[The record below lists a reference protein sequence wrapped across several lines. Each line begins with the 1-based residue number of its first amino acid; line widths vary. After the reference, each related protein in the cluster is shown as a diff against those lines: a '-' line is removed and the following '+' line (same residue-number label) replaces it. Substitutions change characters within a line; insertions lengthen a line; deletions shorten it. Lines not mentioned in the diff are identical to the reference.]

1 MTRFLVMLALLA
13 MTTGA
18 DAAVAVGEN
27 LIINGN
33 FDAEQT
39 DFPAF
44 WSRSPAAQTTYL
56 RTGGPGGN
64 RPAVMLHSAE
74 TASVSLR
81 QQGLGL
87 VAGETYRL
95 SASVRTKG
103 FHSPNAGVVVH
114 NDGWITETGFKN
126 LPADSDWTPM
136 VREFT
141 LFPSRGKEYGLAVF
155 ATHMRGELHVADIK
169 LEAVSPG
176 ALAGSSSQM
185 ALATAPRLVPL
196 EPLLHRIPASR
207 PALTLGVFGNLPVE
221 AAQAECLIGV
231 DAGRPAQIRPLDGG
245 RVTADLA
252 GLAIGD
258 YNLTATLRRKDT
270 GATIL
275 QATFPISIIDL
286 PTIDRTGH
294 RPLNTLVTEVL
305 AATVK
310 ADQAPQSFTF
320 SNPRLGWVFIALN
333 TPRTGTGPTATLDG
347 QELPLQDVG
356 TALEAFRELEP
367 GEHRLTIGGN
377 AAEAALV
384 VRAIPE
390 IFNYPPCT
398 NSYVRENGSYGW
410 DFMKEHVLPAV
421 TTLNGGSLP
430 GEALPEAKARGL
442 KWLANFNV
450 APVDD
455 PDGLRERL
463 EKHAGMTDP
472 RYDGCTSDELFF
484 ARTSIDHY
492 TKALWTARNPN
503 ARLIYTWI
511 VGKPAIPSL
520 HTDFMSAA
528 INASRGRGRLLFE
541 AYCHPQPDQAA
552 ANAYLDN
559 MVTETMRRFSAFLP
573 NAVAGTGII
582 FGNFNQIPIISLEH
596 NPAVDFKVFL
606 DMQVNLIA
614 NRPEFQGL
622 ATTGYWGT
630 YYGDEEL
637 VRWSFKLMRHY
648 AVEGRKDM
656 LSEQYGFGYNPG
668 FVANPDFAE
677 GLAGWTAEPA
687 ADDAIR
693 TDTINGYGKNSQGRW
708 GGGKAGDTVCIM
720 ARQADRPNRLTQTAT
735 GLEVGKAYCLQ
746 FVTADRKDLAAKTY
760 NPRHYGIDAELEGA
774 EVIPDRGYV
783 HIDRRNQGRY
793 ETNTNVAKIALNR
806 IVFRASAPT
815 VKLTFTDARAEAGEE
830 LLLNFVQLK
839 PYLE

>member
-1 MTRFLVMLALLA
+1 
-13 MTTGA
+13 
-18 DAAVAVGEN
+18 
-27 LIINGN
+27 
-33 FDAEQT
+33 
-39 DFPAF
+39 
-44 WSRSPAAQTTYL
+44 
-56 RTGGPGGN
+56 
-64 RPAVMLHSAE
+64 
-74 TASVSLR
+74 
-81 QQGLGL
+81 
-87 VAGETYRL
+87 
-95 SASVRTKG
+95 
-103 FHSPNAGVVVH
+103 
-114 NDGWITETGFKN
+114 
-126 LPADSDWTPM
+126 
-136 VREFT
+136 
-141 LFPSRGKEYGLAVF
+141 
-155 ATHMRGELHVADIK
+155 
-169 LEAVSPG
+169 
-176 ALAGSSSQM
+176 
-185 ALATAPRLVPL
+185 
-196 EPLLHRIPASR
+196 
-207 PALTLGVFGNLPVE
+207 
-221 AAQAECLIGV
+221 
-231 DAGRPAQIRPLDGG
+231 LDGS
-245 RVTADLA
+245 RVRADLA

-258 YNLTATLRRKDT
+258 YTLTATLRRKDT

-275 QATFPISIIDL
+275 QTTFPISIIDI
-286 PTIDRTGH
+286 PAVDRTGH

-310 ADQAPQSFTF
+310 ADPAAQAFTF
-320 SNPRLGWVFIALN
+320 TNPRLGWVFIALN
-333 TPRTGTGPTATLDG
+333 TTRTATGPSATLDG
-347 QELPLQDVG
+347 EELLLQDVG
-356 TALEAFRELEP
+356 SALEAFRELAP
-367 GEHRLTIGGN
+367 GEHRLAIAGN
-377 AAEAALV
+377 TAEAALV

-410 DFMKEHVLPAV
+410 DFMKEHILPAV

-430 GEALPEAKARGL
+430 GEALTEAKARGL

-484 ARTSIDHY
+484 GRTSIDHY
-492 TKALWTARNPN
+492 TKALWTARNPE

-520 HTDFMSAA
+520 HTDFMAA
-528 INASRGRGRLLFE
+528 AMNASRGRGRLLFE

-552 ANAYLDN
+552 AEAYLDS
-559 MVTETMRRFSAFLP
+559 MVTETMRRFSAFFP
-573 NAVAGTGII
+573 NAAAGTGII

-630 YYGDEEL
+630 YYGDEEM

-656 LSEQYGFGYNPG
+656 LSDQYGFRYNPG

-687 ADDAIR
+687 APEAIR
-693 TDTINGYGKNSQGRW
+693 AGTIPGFGKSSQGRW
-708 GGGKAGDTVCIM
+708 GGGAAGDTVCIM

-760 NPRHYGIDAELEGA
+760 NPRHYGIDAELDGA
-774 EVIPDRGYV
+774 DILPDRGFV
-783 HIDRRNQGRY
+783 HVDRRNQGRY
-793 ETNTNVAKIALNR
+793 EHNTDVAKIALNR
-806 IVFRASAPT
+806 IIFRARTPT
-815 VKLTFTDARAEAGEE
+815 VTLTFTDARAQAGEE